1 LNQYTSREDLR
12 KLIKNGF
19 EETLNNDINEWSDHY
34 QHVEM
39 MGVNTIA
46 VSVNKN
52 PTRRGGTFI
61 PTPDPIKAKHGLIN
75 VDNSAKPRIKQE
87 ADNLCFK
94 YAVCVGRFHDTLLN
108 KLSRCQLSKPAV
120 WRSYFKDLDWT
131 GISFP
136 TSLADIDTFEKNN
149 PDIIVNVWTLEE
161 DNLHCMVARRS
172 SRKVI
177 EGQTHSIDLLML
189 CAPGDDGGFLNHFT
203 TILNI
208 GTLRRTGKNCKK
220 YPCLTCTHLVY
231 TAERLHRHTDQGCH
245 IAQDGAVEVVP
256 DINVPIQFKD
266 VNNLKTRHH
275 PYAIYSDFESFLV
288 SLDKMS
294 DNIQNSAPKSA
305 TTVHEP
311 LSYCLYQMIWTLK
324 FGDQVFKKVSKVRR
338 PDQTHHH
345 FTKQYMGD
353 IKDCSLETYRYFCE
367 NDLAILTPE
376 EKDQHWK
383 IKNCCI
389 CKKPFKFSDKVRH
402 HHHEHPT
409 AKYVGPAHPHCN
421 LTGNDWNFTNPVFFH
436 NLKGYDAHHILLG
449 CGKDVVD
456 PGVKDVMTLLT
467 KDELFDGKI
476 TATAESAEK
485 AQRNYLETRLQTL
498 ED

>member
-1 LNQYTSREDLR
+1 MIWKVLKKIITAPLHIVEHSYKRAQQGFAYLTRRPGYVQYGPDAKVADGRAYVSPVFGLEARPPVRESQAQAEALAEAGDDEVLHLDPDDLGFEYKTALRKFTTKYEYVSKNEKPEPYADFAARVFNNVIDDIEENIKENKNVKVTLRARAKLSDGDNKWFSTTRFEKDLNQYTSREDLR

-34 QHVEM
+34 PHVEM

-75 VDNSAKPRIKQE
+75 GDNSAKPRIKQE

-94 YAVCVGRFHDTLLN
+94 YAVCVGRFHDTLPK
-108 KLSRCQLSKPAV
+108 KLRRCQLSKPAV
-120 WRSYFKDLDWT
+120 WRPFFKNLDWT

-136 TSLADIDTFEKNN
+136 TSMADIDTFEKNN

-161 DNLHCMVARRS
+161 DNLHCMVAHRS

-177 EGQTHSIDLLML
+177 VCQTHSIDLLML

-208 GTLRRTGKNCKK
+208 GTFRRTGKNCKK
-220 YPCLTCTHLVY
+220 YPCLPCTHLFN
-231 TAERLHRHTDQGCH
+231 TAEHLQRHTDQGCH

-288 SLDKMS
+288 SL
-294 DNIQNSAPKSA
+294 
-305 TTVHEP
+305 E
-311 LSYCLYQMIWTLK
+311 
-324 FGDQVFKKVSKVRR
+324 
-338 PDQTHHH
+338 
-345 FTKQYMGD
+345 
-353 IKDCSLETYRYFCE
+353 
-367 NDLAILTPE
+367 
-376 EKDQHWK
+376 
-383 IKNCCI
+383 
-389 CKKPFKFSDKVRH
+389 
-402 HHHEHPT
+402 
-409 AKYVGPAHPHCN
+409 
-421 LTGNDWNFTNPVFFH
+421 
-436 NLKGYDAHHILLG
+436 
-449 CGKDVVD
+449 
-456 PGVKDVMTLLT
+456 
-467 KDELFDGKI
+467 
-476 TATAESAEK
+476 
-485 AQRNYLETRLQTL
+485 
-498 ED
+498 